1 MSSRF
6 LSFADFYQNKVF
18 RKILTGIPSECRVKQ
33 FGSRSSPVICRAKS
47 RSKLFANVI
56 CYQKTNLVGKTLAWI
71 WSYLVVLEDQLLG
84 LSLYLRKYVMYAS
97 SECSS
102 EPGGRAGL
110 FDPSLVA

>member
-1 MSSRF
+1 M
-6 LSFADFYQNKVF
+6 
-18 RKILTGIPSECRVKQ
+18 
-33 FGSRSSPVICRAKS
+33 
-47 RSKLFANVI
+47 
-56 CYQKTNLVGKTLAWI
+56 
-71 WSYLVVLEDQLLG
+71 VLEDQLLG